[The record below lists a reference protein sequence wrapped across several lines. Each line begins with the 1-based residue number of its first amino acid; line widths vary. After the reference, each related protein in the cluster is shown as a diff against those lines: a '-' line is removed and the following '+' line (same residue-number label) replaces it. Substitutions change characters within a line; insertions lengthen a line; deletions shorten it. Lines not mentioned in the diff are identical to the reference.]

1 MTHRRPG
8 LHAATASAVAQG
20 LARAAPLV
28 DAHRD
33 SSCAPRGES
42 SGAHARTQPEL
53 PMTRLSVAVSIVLA
67 ASAGALAAPVH
78 AAVAA
83 AEPVALQCGRLFD
96 ARSGKI
102 LSARTVVVREGKIE
116 KILDGR
122 SEAPGARA
130 IDLSQHTCTPGW
142 TDLHVHMSSQSS
154 PQSYSEG
161 FRLDGTDF
169 AFRSVGYAKKTLLA
183 GFTSV
188 RDLGGEVAPHLRD
201 AINQGLVDGPRI
213 WAAGKSIAT
222 TGGHADPTNGYN
234 DALSHLIGPPGP
246 TEGVINSIDDARQA
260 VRQRYKE
267 GSDVI
272 KITATGGVL
281 SYARSGDAPQFT
293 VEEVKAIVDTAK
305 DYGYRVAAHAHGTE
319 GMKRAVL
326 GGVTSIEHGT
336 YMDAE
341 VMSLMKQKG
350 AWYVPTIY
358 AGRFVADK
366 AKLEGYFPEVVRP
379 KAARI
384 GALIQQTA
392 ANAYKNGVKIAFG
405 TDMGVGPHGDNAR
418 EFLYMVEA
426 GIPASVALQAAT
438 IRAAEVLGVDD
449 QGVIEAGK
457 RADIVAVKGDPVEDI
472 NTVMNVDFVMKDGQV
487 YKQAL

>member
-1 MTHRRPG
+1 MRYCLPALVLMMTALPAA
-8 LHAATASAVAQG
+8 AAT
-20 LARAAPLV
+20 
-28 DAHRD
+28 
-33 SSCAPRGES
+33 
-42 SGAHARTQPEL
+42 T
-53 PMTRLSVAVSIVLA
+53 
-67 ASAGALAAPVH
+67 
-78 AAVAA
+78 
-83 AEPVALQCGRLFD
+83 ALQCGDVFD
-96 ARSGKI
+96 ARSGK
-102 LSARTVVVREGKIE
+102 LVGARTIVVRDGKVAE
-116 KILDGR
+116 VLPSGSSVAD
-122 SEAPGARA
+122 ARA
-130 IDLSQHTCTPGW
+130 IDLSGHTCTPGW
-142 TDLHVHMSSQSS
+142 TDLHVHMASQSS

-161 FRLDGTDF
+161 FRLDDVDF
-169 AFRSVGYAKKTLLA
+169 AFRSVDYAKKTLMA

-222 TGGHADPTNGYN
+222 TGGHADPTNGVN
-234 DALSHLIGPPGP
+234 SVLAHLIGPPGP

-281 SYARSGDAPQFT
+281 SYAKSGDAPQFT

-336 YMDAE
+336 YMTDE

-350 AWYVPTIY
+350 TWYIPTIY
-358 AGRFVADK
+358 AGRFVAEK
-366 AKLEGYFPEVVRP
+366 AKMDGYFPEVVRP

-392 ANAYKNGVKIAFG
+392 EKAYKSGVKIAFG

-426 GIPASVALQAAT
+426 GIPAAVALQAAT

-457 RADIVAVKGDPVEDI
+457 RADIVAVPGNPLQDI
-472 NTVMNVDFVMKDGQV
+472 GAVLKVDFVMKDGTV
-487 YKQAL
+487 YRQP